1 MIFGFEFIGGID
13 VDESDTNGWISVTGN
28 GGVLNVGDGGIIRSE
43 SFEDVVVVVEVE
55 GNGVSHDF
63 FLFDYRSTLPKFL
76 K

>member
-1 MIFGFEFIGGID
+1 MVIEFELIGGID
-13 VDESDTNGWISVTGN
+13 IDESDTDGGISGSRI

-63 FLFDYRSTLPKFL
+63 FLFDYRSTLSKF
-76 K
+76 